1 MSDLIPNKLAGA
13 AGPFPFAG
21 ELGPVARA
29 RLFAGSTIVDLEAG
43 APVLRRG
50 DAVAGAYFVISGVLR
65 IFYLTPEGREG
76 TLYWVTPGQSCILA
90 LNCTFSRVLYP
101 AWVEAGS
108 EPTRV
113 AVVPGPLYRELF
125 EAEPAVQRFTFDAL
139 SSRLF
144 ELMCLLEQAA
154 SLRIEQ
160 RIAALVLRAAC
171 EAGEVRMSQ
180 DELARHLGTAREV
193 VSRNMRQLAARG
205 LVQLAPGVVTIRDR
219 AGLQR
224 MSEQQ

>member
-1 MSDLIPNKLAGA
+1 MNDLISSKLSGA
-13 AGPFPFAG
+13 TGPFPFAAQM
-21 ELGPVARA
+21 GPVARA

-43 APVLRRG
+43 ASVLRRG
-50 DAVAGAYFVISGVLR
+50 DAVAGAYFVDSGALR

-76 TLYWVTPGQSCILA
+76 TLYWVSPGQSCILA

-113 AVVPGPLYRELF
+113 AVVPGPLYRDLF
-125 EAEPAVQRFTFDAL
+125 DIEPAVQRFTFDAL

-144 ELMCLLEQAA
+144 ELMCLLEQAT
-154 SLRIEQ
+154 SMRIEQ
-160 RIAALVLRAAC
+160 RIAALVLRAAR
-171 EAGEVRMSQ
+171 EGSEVRMSQ

-193 VSRNMRQLAARG
+193 VSRNMRQLAMRG
-205 LVQLAPGVVTIRDR
+205 LVQLAPGIVTIRDR